1 MLRVGFLSSYN
12 RELREPLVWPQAN
25 PVSIRVVRGST
36 SLLSCHG
43 RRIRL
48 QDALKRESR
57 GLSQVAAGN
66 SEFPQLVTVT
76 SGSFSW
82 VPTGCQEYCGVGR
95 GLSGLHCVWC
105 KGRGPH
111 LELRWESQDSSP
123 VVKRYRSVYAFSN
136 RESGLNMCA
145 AWNATFLSS
154 YQRGFRLQEN

>member
-76 SGSFSW
+76 SGSIS
-82 VPTGCQEYCGVGR
+82 GCLCEVRNTVELGGASRDSTVFGAKEE
-95 GLSGLHCVWC
+95 GLI
-105 KGRGPH
+105 
-111 LELRWESQDSSP
+111 SS
-123 VVKRYRSVYAFSN
+123 
-136 RESGLNMCA
+136 
-145 AWNATFLSS
+145 
-154 YQRGFRLQEN
+154 